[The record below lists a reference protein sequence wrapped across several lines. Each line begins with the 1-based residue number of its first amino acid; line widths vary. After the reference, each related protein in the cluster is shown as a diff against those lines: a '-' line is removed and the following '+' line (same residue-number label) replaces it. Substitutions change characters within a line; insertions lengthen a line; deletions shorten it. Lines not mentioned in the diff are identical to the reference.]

1 MLTYADVHRKK
12 AEETKNELDLSS
24 LVQAAALKEKE
35 LKEADIASKQQRQA
49 TEVSASNSR
58 ASAAAGAAEHAG
70 AHAAVKEGRWWEQ
83 VETDARAIAAG
94 EMQAGA
100 DTRIHTHIHTHTH
113 AHTHTHTYIHNERQR
128 IKA

>member
-35 LKEADIASKQQRQA
+35 LKEAEIASKQQRQA
-49 TEVSASNSR
+49 AQQVSASNGR

-70 AHAAVKEGRWWEQ
+70 AHAEHAAAHVAAGKEGRWWEQ
-83 VETDARAIAAG
+83 VETDTRDIAAG
-94 EMQAGA
+94 VCVYVSGGGS
-100 DTRIHTHIHTHTH
+100 R
-113 AHTHTHTYIHNERQR
+113 
-128 IKA
+128 

>member
-35 LKEADIASKQQRQA
+35 LKEAEIASKQQRQA
-49 TEVSASNSR
+49 AQQVSASNGR

-70 AHAAVKEGRWWEQ
+70 AHAEHAGAHAEHAAAHVAAGKEGRWWEQ
-83 VETDARAIAAG
+83 VETDTRDIAAG
-94 EMQAGA
+94 VCVCVSAVVGAGR
-100 DTRIHTHIHTHTH
+100 DRHT
-113 AHTHTHTYIHNERQR
+113 
-128 IKA
+128 